1 MIFGM
6 ELTLCQHA
14 LQRASHVGFPG
25 LIRRA
30 LDTRQEGLPS
40 EAGGTAAVRRRR
52 ERGPLGSSVGLSPS
66 APSAAGARWRRQQ
79 VRHASLSE
87 LDALDQRQG
96 GVRGVVE
103 DMIYHHILLL
113 IPTSCATG
121 TIGASRRR
129 GSSRLAHRWGTP
141 TCARPTR
148 CRQR

>member
-52 ERGPLGSSVGLSPS
+52 GSVDRWALPS
-66 APSAAGARWRRQQ
+66 G
-79 VRHASLSE
+79 
-87 LDALDQRQG
+87 
-96 GVRGVVE
+96 
-103 DMIYHHILLL
+103 
-113 IPTSCATG
+113 
-121 TIGASRRR
+121 
-129 GSSRLAHRWGTP
+129 SRLPPRP
-141 TCARPTR
+141 PPARDGGGSK
-148 CRQR
+148 